1 MPVNLAHKNYFIL
14 AMIVLIGLLAYS
26 NSFSVPFQFDDDGY
40 IVHNPTIRTF
50 HYFLVPSDVTKLSQ
64 RSPESFPVGLRYAFV
79 TRMVGYV
86 SFAINYKLDGLNVV
100 GYHLVNLLI
109 HIISAMLLYLTVK
122 ATLKTDYFIAAAGR
136 NSGWPHE
143 IIAGASALL
152 FVSHPIQTQAVT
164 YISQRFASLAALFYL
179 LSLFSY
185 IKFRTS
191 SPGHGRYR
199 WYLTAIISAIF
210 AMLTKE
216 FTITLPIIVCL
227 YEFTFLSSRSSGRI
241 RVLAPYAAILLIIPA
256 IVFFKQGTL
265 SALDS
270 TMRTITA
277 ADVTNIPRSHYLLTQ
292 FRVVVLYLRLLIFP
306 INQNV
311 DHDVAIYTSLLD
323 LPVFLSF
330 LFLLALFSVG
340 VFFSILSKRKKE
352 HAELRLTSFGI
363 FWFFI
368 TLSVESS
375 IIPLGELVA
384 EYRLYLPSIG
394 MILAFVSLL
403 AYAMRKFKRHKILR
417 PEVAYGLIGALVVV
431 LAIGTYA
438 RNRVWA
444 SEISL
449 WEDAAMKSPAKL
461 RPHLNLGT
469 YYSFQ
474 GRLEDAKREI
484 MIALTLSPASPELH
498 NNLGMIYRKMKAYD
512 HAIYEYTTVLKLAPG
527 DAIAHYNLGNVYLE
541 QGRIPDAAREYQ
553 IAVRLIPDYDE
564 AHNNLGFAYCES
576 GQFDAAIREY
586 NLALRL
592 NPQNLKA
599 RNNLETCIR
608 KAEASTVR
616 P

>member
-1 MPVNLAHKNYFIL
+1 MPVNLAHKNYFIVAL
-14 AMIVLIGLLAYS
+14 IVLVGLLAYS

-50 HYFLVPSDVTKLSQ
+50 HYFLAPSDVTMLSQ
-64 RSPESFPVGLRYAFV
+64 RSPESFPVSLRYAFM
-79 TRMVGYV
+79 TRIVGYV
-86 SFAINYKLDGLNVV
+86 SFAINYRLHGLNVG

-109 HIISAMLLYLTVK
+109 HIISALLVYLIVK
-122 ATLKTDYFIAAAGR
+122 ATLKTDYFSAATGR

-143 IIAGASALL
+143 IVAGASALL

-185 IKFRTS
+185 IKSRTS
-191 SPGHGRYR
+191 SSGQGRYG

-227 YEFTFLSSRSSGRI
+227 YEFTFLSSTRRERI
-241 RVLAPYAAILLIIPA
+241 RVLAPFAVILLIIPA

-277 ADVTNIPRSHYLLTQ
+277 ADVTNIPKSHYLLTQ

-311 DHDVAIYTSLLD
+311 DHDIRVYTSLLD

-330 LFLLALFSVG
+330 LLLLALFSVG
-340 VFFSILSKRKKE
+340 VLLSVLSKGKKE

-403 AYAMRKFKRHKILR
+403 AYASRRFKRHKILR
-417 PEVAYGLIGALVVV
+417 PEVVYGLIGALVVV
-431 LAIGTYA
+431 LAVGTYT

-449 WEDAAMKSPAKL
+449 WEDAARKSPAKL

-469 YYSFQ
+469 YYSFH

-484 MIALTLSPASPELH
+484 MIALTLSPTSPELH

-512 HAIYEYTTVLKLAPG
+512 YAIDEYTSVLKLAPG

-541 QGRIPDAAREYQ
+541 QDRIPEAVREYQ
-553 IAVRLIPDYDE
+553 VAVRLIPDYDE
-564 AHNNLGFAYCES
+564 AHNNLGLAYCES

-586 NLALRL
+586 SLALRL
-592 NPQNLKA
+592 NPQNVKA
-599 RNNLETCIR
+599 RNNLANCIR
-608 KAEASTVR
+608 KAEASTKR
-616 P
+616 

>member
-1 MPVNLAHKNYFIL
+1 MPVNLAHKNYLIL

-26 NSFSVPFQFDDDGY
+26 NSFTVPFQFDDDGY

-50 HYFLVPSDVTKLSQ
+50 HYFLVPSDVATLSRQ
-64 RSPESFPVGLRYAFV
+64 SPESFPVSLRYAFM
-79 TRMVGYV
+79 TRIVGYI
-86 SFAINYKLDGLNVV
+86 SFAINYKLGGLSVV

-109 HIISAMLLYLTVK
+109 HIISALLVYLIVK

-136 NSGWPHE
+136 NDTWSYE
-143 IIAGASALL
+143 LIAGASALL
-152 FVSHPIQTQAVT
+152 FVGHPIQTQAVT

-185 IKFRTS
+185 IRFRTS
-191 SPGHGRYR
+191 PPEHGRYR
-199 WYLTAIISAIF
+199 WYLTAVISAIF

-216 FTITLPIIVCL
+216 FTITLPIVVSL
-227 YEFTFLSSRSSGRI
+227 YEFTFLSGKGRERI
-241 RVLAPYAAILLIIPA
+241 RVLAPFAVILLIIPA

-265 SALDS
+265 SAIDS

-311 DHDVAIYTSLLD
+311 DHDVPVYTSLLD

-330 LFLLALFSVG
+330 LLLLALFSAG
-340 VFFSILSKRKKE
+340 VLLSILSRGKKE
-352 HAELRLTSFGI
+352 HAELRLASFGI

-375 IIPLGELVA
+375 IIPLGELAA

-403 AYAMRKFKRHKILR
+403 AYALRRFKRHKMLR
-417 PEVAYGLIGALVVV
+417 SEIVYGLIGALVVLLSV
-431 LAIGTYA
+431 GTYE

-449 WEDAAMKSPAKL
+449 WEDAARKSPAKL

-469 YYSFQ
+469 YYGFQ

-484 MIALTLSPASPELH
+484 MTALTLAPTNPELH

-512 HAIYEYTTVLKLAPG
+512 RAIDEYTTVLKLAPE

-541 QGRIPDAAREYQ
+541 QGRILEAAREYQ
-553 IAVRLIPDYDE
+553 VAVRMIPDYDE
-564 AHNNLGFAYCES
+564 AHNNLGLAYCES

-586 NLALRL
+586 NLALRI
-592 NPQNLKA
+592 NPQNVKA
-599 RNNLETCIR
+599 RNNLANCIR
-608 KAEASTVR
+608 KAGASTK
-616 P
+616 